1 MVDITRLTGGN
12 TPADGGDPRTFPAIW
27 NATATSLESAL
38 AEAPVTVSATAP
50 ASPVNGDLWWDTV
63 NEGLFMYYTGVDPAE
78 WIVAG
83 GGGGGASVT
92 ISSTAPADPT
102 AGDMWWDSDN
112 GNLYIYYDDGTSQQ
126 WVAGNGPQVFVGTAA
141 PAGYQGQLW
150 FDSTTGKVYIYYDDG
165 TSAQWVA
172 AVGGQNIQS
181 SDLPAGTVLQV
192 VSTAKVDKFTTTS
205 TTPVDITGLTATITP
220 SSTSSKILILIQL
233 QMSVSNGADHAV
245 FAQIGGGNAGTYIG
259 DQGDTNQPRAV
270 MGTLNNTSSFIWRV
284 SGLAYPMN
292 YLDSPSTTSPVTY
305 AAQIFAKSGS
315 TAYVNSTGTDTNY
328 THYARG
334 ASSITLIEVAG

>member
-12 TPADGGDPRTFPAIW
+12 TPANGGDPRTFPAIW

-50 ASPVNGDLWWDTV
+50 TSPVNGDLWWDTV

-78 WIVAG
+78 WIVA

-112 GNLYIYYDDGTSQQ
+112 GNLYIYYDDGNSQQ
-126 WVAGNGPQVFVGTAA
+126 WVAGNGPQVFVGTTA

-165 TSAQWVA
+165 TSSQWVA

-181 SDLPAGTVLQV
+181 SDLPAGSVLQV
-192 VSTAKVDKFTTTS
+192 VSTAMTS
-205 TTPVDITGLTATITP
+205 TFAATLGSLWAELTSLTTTITP
-220 SSTSSKILILIQL
+220 TSASSKILVIVDLKGAGDSNT
-233 QMSVSNGADHAV
+233 SVIRSRLTRDNTPIYFGDASSVRPQGMAQAYHLTNEYYM
-245 FAQIGGGNAGTYIG
+245 AQIGGT
-259 DQGDTNQPRAV
+259 
-270 MGTLNNTSSFIWRV
+270 F
-284 SGLAYPMN
+284 
-292 YLDSPSTTSPVTY
+292 LDSPGTTSSVTY
-305 AAQIFAKSGS
+305 RVEIGGDSSSNIVFINRTEADRNA
-315 TAYVNSTGTDTNY
+315 TGADT
-328 THYARG
+328 RG
-334 ASSITLIEVAG
+334 ASSLTLIEVAG

>member
-12 TPADGGDPRTFPAIW
+12 TPANGGDPRTFPAIW

-63 NEGLFMYYTGVDPAE
+63 NESLFMYYTGVDPAE

-126 WVAGNGPQVFVGTAA
+126 WVAGNGPQVFVGTTS
-141 PAGYQGQLW
+141 PTGYQGQLW

-165 TSAQWVA
+165 TSAQWVSA
-172 AVGGQNIQS
+172 IGGS
-181 SDLPAGTVLQV
+181 LAGNVIQV
-192 VSTAKVDKFTTTS
+192 VSTTKTDVFSTTS
-205 TTPVDITGLTATITP
+205 TSFTDITGLSASITP
-220 SSTSSKILILIQL
+220 RSTSSKLLISYNLPLGISNRNASVHVVVTDGSDVVLIDGDASGSRPQ
-233 QMSVSNGADHAV
+233 VSTSQY
-245 FAQIGGGNAGTYIG
+245 FG
-259 DQGDTNQPRAV
+259 DVVNLDRTFE
-270 MGTLNNTSSFIWRV
+270 NTSLQF
-284 SGLAYPMN
+284 LH
-292 YLDSPSTTSPVTY
+292 SPGTTSTFTVKLRMRLDTTV
-305 AAQIFAKSGS
+305 GG
-315 TAYVNSTGTDTNY
+315 TAYVGRTGQDADSDRWARLPST
-328 THYARG
+328 
-334 ASSITLIEVAG
+334 ITVMEVAG

>member
-1 MVDITRLTGGN
+1 MVDITRLSGGN

-83 GGGGGASVT
+83 GGGGASVT

-126 WVAGNGPQVFVGTAA
+126 WVAGNGPQVFVGASA
-141 PAGYQGQLW
+141 PDGYQGQLW
-150 FDSTTGKVYIYYDDG
+150 FDSTSGKVYIYYDDG
-165 TSAQWVA
+165 TSSQWVSA
-172 AVGGQNIQS
+172 IGGS
-181 SDLPAGTVLQV
+181 LAGSVLQV
-192 VSTAKVDKFTTTS
+192 VSTTKTDTFSASISGSGTS
-205 TTPVDITGLTATITP
+205 PVTITGFSASITP
-220 SSTSSKILILIQL
+220 RSASSKILVLATL
-233 QMSVSNGADHAV
+233 NLSASVN
-245 FAQIGGGNAGTYIG
+245 NATVIMQRDSTSIAIG
-259 DQGDTNQPRAV
+259 DADGSRQ
-270 MGTLNNTSSFIWRV
+270 RV
-284 SGLAYPMN
+284 STGAGAISGYDHYAVSVN
-292 YLDSPSTTSPVTY
+292 HLDSPLTTSTVQYSFLLNNALNGAT
-305 AAQIFAKSGS
+305 S
-315 TAYVNSTGTDTNY
+315 TVYVNRTATDADAT
-328 THYARG
+328 TVPRMV
-334 ASSITLIEVAG
+334 SSITLIEVAG

>member
-12 TPADGGDPRTFPAIW
+12 TPANGGDPRTFPAIW

-63 NEGLFMYYTGVDPAE
+63 NESLFMYYTGVDPAE

-112 GNLYIYYDDGTSQQ
+112 VNLYIYYDDGTSQQ
-126 WVAGNGPQVFVGTAA
+126 WVAGNGPQVFVGTTS
-141 PAGYQGQLW
+141 PTGYQGQLW

-192 VSTAKVDKFTTTS
+192 VSTNKTDVFTS
-205 TTPVDITGLTATITP
+205 TSLTYTPVTGLSATITP
-220 SSTSSKILILIQL
+220 RSTSSKILVVAQ
-233 QMSVSNGADHAV
+233 VTHGFSNANGYGFFKVTRGGTDIYQGDAAGSRTRAV
-245 FAQIGGGNAGTYIG
+245 FGGY
-259 DQGDTNQPRAV
+259 
-270 MGTLNNTSSFIWRV
+270 SSVDLTVAMESSSITT
-284 SGLAYPMN
+284 
-292 YLDSPSTTSPVTY
+292 LDSPNTASSITYQVEVVLGGGGTS
-305 AAQIFAKSGS
+305 AW
-315 TAYVNSTGTDTNY
+315 VNRGGNDNDNSQRG
-328 THYARG
+328 RG